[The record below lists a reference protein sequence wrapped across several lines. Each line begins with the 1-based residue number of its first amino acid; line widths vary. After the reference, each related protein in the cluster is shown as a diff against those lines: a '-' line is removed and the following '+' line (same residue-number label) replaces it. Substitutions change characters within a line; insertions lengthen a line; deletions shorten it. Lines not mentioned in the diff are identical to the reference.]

1 MLWAA
6 LLPDNLPCD
15 ESRRTEATSGLATWC
30 LQFTPRVAVIE
41 ALSASP
47 AVVMEVEASARLFG
61 GKRRLVERVR
71 EESPD
76 LGVRQLS
83 WAPTSLAAV
92 AIARAGRSNG
102 FAKPVDQLL
111 DALPLET
118 LTAVAAHQATLARLG
133 CQTLGQ
139 VRALP
144 RGGLSRRFDSE
155 LLAALDQAYG
165 LRPEAHTWIE
175 LAETFSAKLELMARV
190 ELAPALL
197 FGARRLMLQM
207 SGWLAARHCG
217 VNAFTLRWCHDAMRS
232 RAAGEGG
239 EMTVR
244 TAQPTRDIE
253 HLTRLLAEHLAKIQL
268 LAPVGDLELLAVEV
282 HSLEEKSHSLFPEP
296 QQAGESLAL
305 VLERIAARLGP
316 QRVLRPVVMED
327 HRIEWMSHWQPAPE
341 PRPRKLNRCRR
352 HSATDLRAARAAQA
366 GDTGRTAALPRA
378 VAAAGRSAPRR
389 RRLVG
394 PHDRGRRSREHATS
408 RATTGSHSVSTPA
421 CSGSSRRVWQ
431 TKRPPGSCTVCSPE
445 RSPWLRYPTTPNC
458 VASAT
463 SASCAARA
471 SPRNWSNAPSN
482 WATPRWRSPTSVR

>member
-6 LLPDNLPCD
+6 LLPASLPSD

-47 AVVMEVEASARLFG
+47 AVVMEVEASTRLFG

-83 WAPTSLAAV
+83 WAPTSLAAL
-92 AIARAGRSNG
+92 ALARAGRSNG
-102 FAKPVDQLL
+102 FAKPIEQLL
-111 DALPLET
+111 DTLPLES

-133 CQTLGQ
+133 CQNLGQ

-144 RGGLSRRFDSE
+144 RGGLSRRFDAE
-155 LLAALDQAYG
+155 LLAALDRAYG
-165 LRPEAHTWIE
+165 LRAEAHAWIE
-175 LAETFSAKLELMARV
+175 LPETFGARLELMARV

-232 RAAGEGG
+232 KAAGDGG

-253 HLTRLLAEHLAKIQL
+253 HLTRLLAEHLAKLQL
-268 LAPVGDLELLAVEV
+268 LAPVGDLELQAIEV
-282 HSLEEKSHSLFPEP
+282 HPLQEKSQTLFPEP

-327 HRIEWMSHWQPAPE
+327 HRIEWMSHWQPAPG
-341 PRPRKLNRCRR
+341 PRPRKLNR
-352 HSATDLRAARAAQA
+352 SVDIPQPTFVLPEPLKLATRGERPLYQGLLHLLAGPHRIEGGWWDRAAEDGEQ
-366 GDTGRTAALPRA
+366 RTRHVARDYWVAL
-378 VAAAGRSAPRR
+378 S
-389 RRLVG
+389 
-394 PHDRGRRSREHATS
+394 EHA
-408 RATTGSHSVSTPA
+408 GVL
-421 CSGSSRRVWQ
+421 WIFQ
-431 TKRPPGSCTVCSPE
+431 TRLADEETAWFLHGVF
-445 RSPWLRYPTTPNC
+445 
-458 VASAT
+458 A
-463 SASCAARA
+463 
-471 SPRNWSNAPSN
+471 
-482 WATPRWRSPTSVR
+482 